1 MNRYTIQENFLVTF
15 ALFNTAKY
23 SLMKIQTI
31 FLFLPCIA
39 SLFWFLFY
47 LLFSSKGSA
56 YRKLSQ
62 FLFIVS
68 LFLLFTILSLDND
81 AFMLM
86 HFTLFK
92 QVCALLMIPSFLKYI
107 KALEGK
113 RPSGLLYNILSVVP
127 YMQLVVGIQ
136 SVFAVGYENAV
147 GILIDSYTFQGPM
160 FPYLPDHSQMLFYAC
175 YTYMFK
181 TLLLFDFMLFSVYL
195 MKSAVSGLHD
205 FKLVWGF
212 LFRRRKSSV
221 LPVQYCMALLL
232 FLIVVPALIL
242 GKDNS
247 LDTVFL
253 TALGSFLV
261 AFFDSMIAFVG
272 TSGAAEYQSMPAI
285 LRRIRFGVDEDKSLE
300 DETDEEASEQAT
312 ATESVYDNKVEEP
325 VLRVTDAE
333 KEETLNKLREAIGVK
348 LDKYL
353 IEDQLYLKHDLT
365 LSYVAD
371 KVGVFKDD
379 LSDYINYRY
388 DMSFQNYINT
398 LRISYAEKYLM
409 AHDRVTQNEIAL
421 ECGFS
426 GASSFNS
433 AFSKKNGVT
442 PKIWK
447 DRQLEILKNQ
457 EA

>member
-1 MNRYTIQENFLVTF
+1 
-15 ALFNTAKY
+15 
-23 SLMKIQTI
+23 MKIQSI

-39 SLFWFLFY
+39 SFFWFLFY
-47 LLFSSKGSA
+47 LLFSFKGAA
-56 YRKLSQ
+56 YRKLAQ
-62 FLFIVS
+62 FLLIVS
-68 LFLLFTILSLDND
+68 LFLLFTILSIKDD

-92 QVCALLMIPSFLKYI
+92 QVCALLMVPYFLKYI
-107 KALEGK
+107 KALQGTK
-113 RPSGLLYNILSVVP
+113 PSGVVYNILSVIP
-127 YMQLVVGIQ
+127 YIQLVVGIET
-136 SVFAVGYENAV
+136 VFSVGYENAV

-160 FPYLPDHSQMLFYAC
+160 FPYLPDRSQMLFYAC

-181 TLLLFDFMLFSVYL
+181 TMLLANFMLFSVSL
-195 MKSAVSGLHD
+195 MKCAVSGVCN
-205 FKLVWGF
+205 FRQVTGF
-212 LFRRRKSSV
+212 LFRKKKAPIR
-221 LPVQYCMALLL
+221 PVQYFLALLM

-242 GKDNS
+242 GRDNT
-247 LDTVFL
+247 LDTVAL

-261 AFFDSMIAFVG
+261 AFFISMIAFVG
-272 TSGAAEYQSMPAI
+272 TAGTSEYQSIPGI
-285 LRRIRFGVDEDKSLE
+285 LKMVRFGAADDYEANAEEDAAE
-300 DETDEEASEQAT
+300 HEIQNEAEAERI
-312 ATESVYDNKVEEP
+312 ADEP
-325 VLRVTDAE
+325 VFRITDSE
-333 KEETLNKLREAIGVK
+333 KEEALDKLREAISVK
-348 LDKYL
+348 LEKYL

-365 LSYVAD
+365 LNYVAD
-371 KVGVFKDD
+371 KLGVFKDE

-388 DMSFQNYINT
+388 GMSFQNYINN

-409 AHDRVTQNEIAL
+409 AHDRVTQNEIAV

-447 DRQLEILKNQ
+447 DRQLELLKNQ

>member
-1 MNRYTIQENFLVTF
+1 
-15 ALFNTAKY
+15 
-23 SLMKIQTI
+23 MKIQSI

-47 LLFSSKGSA
+47 LLFSSKGAA
-56 YRKLSQ
+56 YRKLAQ
-62 FLFIVS
+62 FLLIVS
-68 LFLLFTILSLDND
+68 LFLLFTILSIKDD

-92 QVCALLMIPSFLKYI
+92 QVCALLMVPYFLKYI
-107 KALEGK
+107 KALQGT
-113 RPSGLLYNILSVVP
+113 RPSGVVYNILSIIP
-127 YMQLVVGIQ
+127 YMQLVVGIE
-136 SVFAVGYENAV
+136 SVFSVGYENAV

-160 FPYLPDHSQMLFYAC
+160 FPYLPDRSQMLFYAC

-181 TLLLFDFMLFSVYL
+181 SMLLANFMLFSVSL
-195 MKSAVSGLHD
+195 MKCAVSGVCN
-205 FKLVWGF
+205 FKQVTGF
-212 LFRRRKSSV
+212 LFRKKKAPIR
-221 LPVQYCMALLL
+221 PVQYFLALLM

-242 GKDNS
+242 GRDNT
-247 LDTVFL
+247 LDTVAL

-261 AFFDSMIAFVG
+261 AFFISMIAFVG
-272 TSGAAEYQSMPAI
+272 TAGTSEYQSIPGI
-285 LRRIRFGVDEDKSLE
+285 LKMVRFGAADDYEDDAEE
-300 DETDEEASEQAT
+300 DAAEQEIRNEAEAERI
-312 ATESVYDNKVEEP
+312 ADEP
-325 VLRVTDAE
+325 VFRITDSE
-333 KEETLNKLREAIGVK
+333 KEEALDKLREAISVK
-348 LDKYL
+348 LEKYL

-365 LSYVAD
+365 LNYVAD
-371 KVGVFKDD
+371 KLGVFKDE

-388 DMSFQNYINT
+388 GMSFQNYINN

-409 AHDRVTQNEIAL
+409 AHDRVTQNEIAV

-447 DRQLEILKNQ
+447 DRQLELLKNQ

>member
-1 MNRYTIQENFLVTF
+1 
-15 ALFNTAKY
+15 
-23 SLMKIQTI
+23 MKIQSI

-47 LLFSSKGSA
+47 LLFSSKGAA
-56 YRKLSQ
+56 YRKLAQ
-62 FLFIVS
+62 FLLIVS
-68 LFLLFTILSLDND
+68 LFLLFTILSIKDD

-92 QVCALLMIPSFLKYI
+92 QVCALLMVPYFLKYI
-107 KALEGK
+107 KALQGT
-113 RPSGLLYNILSVVP
+113 RPSGVVYNILSVIP
-127 YMQLVVGIQ
+127 YIQLVVGIET
-136 SVFAVGYENAV
+136 VFSVGYENAV

-160 FPYLPDHSQMLFYAC
+160 FPYLPDRSQMLFYAC

-181 TLLLFDFMLFSVYL
+181 SMLLANFMLFSVSL
-195 MKSAVSGLHD
+195 MKCAVSGVCN
-205 FKLVWGF
+205 FKQVTGF
-212 LFRRRKSSV
+212 LFRKKKAPIR
-221 LPVQYCMALLL
+221 PVQYLLALLM

-242 GKDNS
+242 GRDNT
-247 LDTVFL
+247 LDTVAL

-261 AFFDSMIAFVG
+261 AFFISMIAFVG
-272 TSGAAEYQSMPAI
+272 AAGTSEYQSIPGI
-285 LRRIRFGVDEDKSLE
+285 LKMVRFGAADDYEDDAEE
-300 DETDEEASEQAT
+300 DAAEQEIRNEAEAERI
-312 ATESVYDNKVEEP
+312 ADEP
-325 VLRVTDAE
+325 VFRITDSE
-333 KEETLNKLREAIGVK
+333 KEEALDKLREAISVK
-348 LDKYL
+348 LEKYL

-365 LSYVAD
+365 LNYVAD
-371 KVGVFKDD
+371 KLGVFKDE

-388 DMSFQNYINT
+388 GMSFQNYINN

-409 AHDRVTQNEIAL
+409 AHDRVTQNEIAV

-447 DRQLEILKNQ
+447 DRQLELLKNQ

>member
-1 MNRYTIQENFLVTF
+1 
-15 ALFNTAKY
+15 
-23 SLMKIQTI
+23 MKIQSI

-39 SLFWFLFY
+39 SFFWFLFY
-47 LLFSSKGSA
+47 LLFSSKGAA
-56 YRKLSQ
+56 YRKLAQ
-62 FLFIVS
+62 FLLIVS
-68 LFLLFTILSLDND
+68 LFLLFTILSIKDD

-92 QVCALLMIPSFLKYI
+92 QVCALLMVPYFLKYI
-107 KALEGK
+107 KALQGT
-113 RPSGLLYNILSVVP
+113 RPSGVAYNTLSVIP
-127 YMQLVVGIQ
+127 YIQLVVGIET
-136 SVFAVGYENAV
+136 VFSVGYENAV

-160 FPYLPDHSQMLFYAC
+160 FPYLPDRSQMLFYAC

-181 TLLLFDFMLFSVYL
+181 SILLADFMLFSVSL
-195 MKSAVSGLHD
+195 MKCAVSGVCN
-205 FKLVWGF
+205 FKQVTGF
-212 LFRRRKSSV
+212 LFRKKKAPIR
-221 LPVQYCMALLL
+221 PVQYFLALLM

-242 GKDNS
+242 GRDNT
-247 LDTVFL
+247 LDTVAL

-261 AFFDSMIAFVG
+261 AFFISMIAFVG
-272 TSGAAEYQSMPAI
+272 TAGTSEYQSIPGI
-285 LRRIRFGVDEDKSLE
+285 LKMVRFGAADDYEDDAEE
-300 DETDEEASEQAT
+300 DAAGQEIRNEAEAERI
-312 ATESVYDNKVEEP
+312 ADEP
-325 VLRVTDAE
+325 VFRITDSE
-333 KEETLNKLREAIGVK
+333 KEEALDKLREAINVK
-348 LDKYL
+348 LEKYL

-365 LSYVAD
+365 LNYVAD
-371 KVGVFKDD
+371 KLGVFKDE

-388 DMSFQNYINT
+388 GMSFQNYINN

-409 AHDRVTQNEIAL
+409 AHDRVTQNEIAV

-447 DRQLEILKNQ
+447 DRQLELLKNQ

>member
-1 MNRYTIQENFLVTF
+1 
-15 ALFNTAKY
+15 
-23 SLMKIQTI
+23 MKIQSI

-47 LLFSSKGSA
+47 LLFSSKGAA
-56 YRKLSQ
+56 YRKLAQ
-62 FLFIVS
+62 FLLIVS
-68 LFLLFTILSLDND
+68 LFLLFTILSIKDD

-92 QVCALLMIPSFLKYI
+92 QVCALLMVPYFLKYI
-107 KALEGK
+107 KALQGT
-113 RPSGLLYNILSVVP
+113 RPSGVVYNILSIIP
-127 YMQLVVGIQ
+127 YMQLVVGIET
-136 SVFAVGYENAV
+136 VFSVGYENAV

-160 FPYLPDHSQMLFYAC
+160 FPYLPDRSQMLFYAC

-181 TLLLFDFMLFSVYL
+181 SMLLANFMLFSVSL
-195 MKSAVSGLHD
+195 MKCAVSGVCN
-205 FKLVWGF
+205 FKQVTGF
-212 LFRRRKSSV
+212 LFRKKKAPIR
-221 LPVQYCMALLL
+221 PVQYLLALLM

-242 GKDNS
+242 GRDNT
-247 LDTVFL
+247 LDTVAL

-261 AFFDSMIAFVG
+261 AFFISMIAFVG
-272 TSGAAEYQSMPAI
+272 AAGTSEYQSIPGI
-285 LRRIRFGVDEDKSLE
+285 LKMVRFGAADDYEDDAEE
-300 DETDEEASEQAT
+300 DAAEQEIRNEAEAERI
-312 ATESVYDNKVEEP
+312 ADEP
-325 VLRVTDAE
+325 VFRITDSE
-333 KEETLNKLREAIGVK
+333 KEEALDKLREAISVK
-348 LDKYL
+348 LEKYL

-365 LSYVAD
+365 LNYVAD
-371 KVGVFKDD
+371 KLGVFKDE

-388 DMSFQNYINT
+388 GMSFQNYINN

-409 AHDRVTQNEIAL
+409 AHDRVTQNEIAV

-447 DRQLEILKNQ
+447 DRQLELLKNQ

>member
-1 MNRYTIQENFLVTF
+1 
-15 ALFNTAKY
+15 
-23 SLMKIQTI
+23 MKIQTI

-39 SLFWFLFY
+39 SFFWFLFY
-47 LLFSSKGSA
+47 LLFSAKGSA
-56 YRKLSQ
+56 FRKLSQ

-68 LFLLFTILSLDND
+68 LFLLFTILSIRDD

-92 QVCALLMIPSFLKYI
+92 QVCALLMIPYFIKYI
-107 KALEGK
+107 RALEGK
-113 RPSGLLYNILSVVP
+113 RPSGVIYNVLAVAP
-127 YMQLVVGIQ
+127 YVQLVVGVQ

-147 GILIDSYTFQGPM
+147 GILVDSYTFQGPM
-160 FPYLPDHSQMLFYAC
+160 FPYLPDRSQMLFYSC
-175 YTYMFK
+175 FTYMFK
-181 TLLLFDFMLFSVYL
+181 ALLLFDFMMFSVYL
-195 MKSAVSGLHD
+195 MKCAVSGSYD
-205 FKLVWGF
+205 FRQVWGF
-212 LFRRRKSSV
+212 LFRRRKASV
-221 LPVQYCMALLL
+221 MPVQYCFALLL
-232 FLIVVPALIL
+232 FLIVVSSLIL
-242 GKDNS
+242 GRDNS
-247 LDTVFL
+247 LDTFFL

-261 AFFDSMIAFVG
+261 AFFISMIAFVG
-272 TSGAAEYQSMPAI
+272 TSGVVEYQSIPGI
-285 LRRIRFGVDEDKSLE
+285 LRKVRFGKDDEAVLE
-300 DETDEEASEQAT
+300 DEAEEESNDAVSAT
-312 ATESVYDNKVEEP
+312 NSIYDNKVEEP
-325 VLRVTDAE
+325 VFHVTDAE
-333 KEETLNKLREAIGVK
+333 KEETLIRLREAIGVK
-348 LDKYL
+348 LEKYL
-353 IEDQLYLKHDLT
+353 IEDRLYLKHDLT
-365 LSYVAD
+365 LNYVAD

-388 DMSFQNYINT
+388 GMSFQNYINT

-447 DRQLEILKNQ
+447 DRQLEQLKNQ

>member
-1 MNRYTIQENFLVTF
+1 
-15 ALFNTAKY
+15 
-23 SLMKIQTI
+23 MKIQTI

-47 LLFSSKGSA
+47 LLFSSKGA
-56 YRKLSQ
+56 AFRKLSQ
-62 FLFIVS
+62 FLFVTS

-81 AFMLM
+81 IFMLM

-92 QVCALLMIPSFLKYI
+92 QVCALLMIPYFLKYI

-113 RPSGLLYNILSVVP
+113 KPTGIIYNFRNLAP
-127 YMQLVVGIQ
+127 YLQLIIGIQ

-160 FPYLPDHSQMLFYAC
+160 FPYLPERSQMLFYAC

-181 TLLLFDFMLFSVYL
+181 ALLLLDFMLFSVYL
-195 MKSAVSGLHD
+195 MKSAVSGLYD
-205 FKLVWGF
+205 FKQVWGF
-212 LFRRRKSSV
+212 FFKHRKSPV
-221 LPVQYCMALLL
+221 QPVQYCMALLL
-232 FLIVVPALIL
+232 FLIVVPSLIL
-242 GKDNS
+242 GRDNS

-253 TALGSFLV
+253 TALGSLLV
-261 AFFDSMIAFVG
+261 AFFISMIAFTG
-272 TSGAAEYQSMPAI
+272 TSGMVEYQSIQGI
-285 LRRIRFGVDEDKSLE
+285 LRNIRFGKDEE
-300 DETDEEASEQAT
+300 AARAEEAEEETDEQVSASD
-312 ATESVYDNKVEEP
+312 SLFDNKVEQ
-325 VLRVTDAE
+325 LAFHVTDAE
-333 KEETLNKLREAIGVK
+333 KEETLSKLREAIGVK
-348 LDKYL
+348 LEKYL
-353 IEDQLYLKHDLT
+353 IEDRLYLKHDLS

-409 AHDRVTQNEIAL
+409 THDRVTQNEIAV

-447 DRQLEILKNQ
+447 DRQLEFLKNQ

>member
-1 MNRYTIQENFLVTF
+1 
-15 ALFNTAKY
+15 
-23 SLMKIQTI
+23 MKIQSI

-47 LLFSSKGSA
+47 LLFSSKGAA
-56 YRKLSQ
+56 YRKLAQ
-62 FLFIVS
+62 FLLIVS
-68 LFLLFTILSLDND
+68 LFLLFTILSIKDD

-92 QVCALLMIPSFLKYI
+92 QVCALLMVPYFLKYI
-107 KALEGK
+107 KALQGT
-113 RPSGLLYNILSVVP
+113 RPSGVVYNILSVIP
-127 YMQLVVGIQ
+127 YIQLVVGIET
-136 SVFAVGYENAV
+136 VFSVGYENAV

-160 FPYLPDHSQMLFYAC
+160 FPYLPDRSQMLFYAC

-181 TLLLFDFMLFSVYL
+181 SMLLANFMLFSVSL
-195 MKSAVSGLHD
+195 MKCAVSGVCN
-205 FKLVWGF
+205 FKQVTGF
-212 LFRRRKSSV
+212 LFRKKKAPIR
-221 LPVQYCMALLL
+221 PVQYFLALLM

-242 GKDNS
+242 GRDNT
-247 LDTVFL
+247 LDTVAL

-261 AFFDSMIAFVG
+261 AFFISMIAFVG
-272 TSGAAEYQSMPAI
+272 TAGTSEYQSIPGI
-285 LRRIRFGVDEDKSLE
+285 LKMVRFGAADDYEDDAEE
-300 DETDEEASEQAT
+300 DAAEQEIRNEAEAERI
-312 ATESVYDNKVEEP
+312 ADEP
-325 VLRVTDAE
+325 VFRITDSE
-333 KEETLNKLREAIGVK
+333 KEEALDKLREAINVK
-348 LDKYL
+348 LEKYL

-365 LSYVAD
+365 LNYVAD
-371 KVGVFKDD
+371 KLGVFKDE

-388 DMSFQNYINT
+388 GMSFQNYINN

-409 AHDRVTQNEIAL
+409 AHDRVTQNEIAV

-447 DRQLEILKNQ
+447 DRQLELLKNQ

>member
-1 MNRYTIQENFLVTF
+1 
-15 ALFNTAKY
+15 
-23 SLMKIQTI
+23 MKIQSI

-47 LLFSSKGSA
+47 LLFSSKGAA
-56 YRKLSQ
+56 YRKLAQ
-62 FLFIVS
+62 FLLIVS
-68 LFLLFTILSLDND
+68 LFLLFTILSIKDD

-92 QVCALLMIPSFLKYI
+92 QVCALLMVPYFLKYI
-107 KALEGK
+107 KALQGT
-113 RPSGLLYNILSVVP
+113 RPSGVVYNILSVIP
-127 YMQLVVGIQ
+127 YIQLVVGIET
-136 SVFAVGYENAV
+136 VFSVGYENAV

-160 FPYLPDHSQMLFYAC
+160 FPYLPDRSQMLFYAC

-181 TLLLFDFMLFSVYL
+181 SMLLANFMLFSVSL
-195 MKSAVSGLHD
+195 MKCAVSGVCN
-205 FKLVWGF
+205 FKQVTGF
-212 LFRRRKSSV
+212 LFRKKKAPIR
-221 LPVQYCMALLL
+221 PVQYFLALLM

-242 GKDNS
+242 GRDNT
-247 LDTVFL
+247 LDTVAL

-261 AFFDSMIAFVG
+261 AFFISMIAFVG
-272 TSGAAEYQSMPAI
+272 TAGTSEYQSIPGI
-285 LRRIRFGVDEDKSLE
+285 LKKVRFGAADDYEDDAEE
-300 DETDEEASEQAT
+300 DAAEQEIRNEAEAERI
-312 ATESVYDNKVEEP
+312 ADEP
-325 VLRVTDAE
+325 VFRITDSE
-333 KEETLNKLREAIGVK
+333 KEEALDKLREAINVK
-348 LDKYL
+348 LEKYL

-365 LSYVAD
+365 LNYVAD
-371 KVGVFKDD
+371 KLGVFKDE

-388 DMSFQNYINT
+388 GMSFQNYINN

-409 AHDRVTQNEIAL
+409 AHDRVTQNEIAV

-447 DRQLEILKNQ
+447 DRQLELLKNQ